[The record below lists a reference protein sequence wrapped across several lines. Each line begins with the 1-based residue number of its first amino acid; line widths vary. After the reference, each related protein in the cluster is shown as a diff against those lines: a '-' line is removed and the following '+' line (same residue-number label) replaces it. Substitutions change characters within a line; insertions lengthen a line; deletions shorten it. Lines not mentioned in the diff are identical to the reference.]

1 MLNAER
7 IREDFPIL
15 KRKVYGKPLVY
26 LDNAATT
33 QKPRQVIQ
41 ATNDYYETYNSNVHR
56 AVHRLSQEATAA
68 YDEAHEKVAG
78 FIGAECMEEVV
89 FTKNTTESINL
100 VASSL
105 SQQLQKG
112 DEIVLTQMEH
122 HSNIVPWQQAAK
134 RTGAKL
140 RFLEIDG
147 NGELKLQ
154 HNSATSGMCNR
165 TSSDL
170 QLRQT
175 IGKKTKIVA
184 FTHVS
189 NVLGTINP
197 AKEIIAAAKE
207 IGAVTVVDAAQSV
220 PHMPVNV
227 KELGCDFLAFSAHK
241 MLGPTGVG
249 VLYGKRELLEGM
261 EPFLYGGDMISE
273 VSLEGAKWNELP
285 WKFEAGTPNMAGA
298 VGLTAAVDY
307 LQKVGMENV
316 WEHEILLTKLAL
328 KRLQEIEGVAVYGP
342 KDAAKRSGLVA
353 FNLNGA
359 HPHDVSA
366 FLDAA
371 GIAVRGGHHCA
382 MPLARLLGTAGS
394 TRASFY
400 LYNTTQEIE
409 KFAEALGKIA
419 AKLKKPAQT
428 AESWAKSD
436 NRL

>member
-1 MLNAER
+1 MNAKK

-33 QKPRQVIQ
+33 QKPVQVIQ
-41 ATNDYYETYNSNVHR
+41 AMNYYYENYNSNVHR
-56 AVHRLSQEATAA
+56 AVHKLSQEATVE
-68 YDEAHEKVAG
+68 YDEAHEKVAK
-78 FIGAECMEEVV
+78 FIAATGMEEVI
-89 FTKNTTESINL
+89 FTKNTTESLNL
-100 VASSL
+100 AANSL
-105 SQQLQKG
+105 SQQLKKG

-170 QLRQT
+170 QLPQLMS
-175 IGKKTKIVA
+175 KKTKIVA

-207 IGAVTVVDAAQSV
+207 AGAITVLDAAQSV
-220 PHMPVNV
+220 PHMPVDV
-227 KELGCDFLAFSAHK
+227 KKLDCDFMAFSAHK
-241 MLGPTGVG
+241 MLGPTGIG
-249 VLYGKRELLEGM
+249 VLYGKQELLEKM
-261 EPFLYGGDMISE
+261 EPLLYGGDMISE
-273 VSLEGAKWNELP
+273 VSFQDAKWNELP
-285 WKFEAGTPNMAGA
+285 WKFEAGTPNVAGA

-307 LQKVGMENV
+307 LEGIGVENIH
-316 WEHEILLTKLAL
+316 EHEKMLTKMAMEKLRQIDEL
-328 KRLQEIEGVAVYGP
+328 TIYGP
-342 KDAAKRSGLVA
+342 EAARRGGLVS
-353 FNLNGA
+353 FNINGI

-366 FLDAA
+366 MLDAE

-382 MPLARLLGTAGS
+382 MPLAKLLGITGTA
-394 TRASFY
+394 RASFY
-400 LYNTTQEIE
+400 LYNTQEEIE
-409 KFAEALGKIA
+409 KLAEALETAA
-419 AKLKKPAQT
+419 AKMKKMAART
-428 AESWAKSD
+428 A
-436 NRL
+436 